1 MAALPWVWR
10 GEGEGPGQVYLFG
23 QRGKRSRL
31 GPCTAR
37 PSLCPASALMARVSR
52 SHRCPQPIYPSSP
65 APAMGLA
72 EPNAG
77 TRTQLFCR
85 KLAF

>member
-10 GEGEGPGQVYLFG
+10 GEGPGQVYLFG

-31 GPCTAR
+31 GPCPAW
-37 PSLCPASALMARVSR
+37 PSLCPHTHRARVSR

-72 EPNAG
+72 ELNAG